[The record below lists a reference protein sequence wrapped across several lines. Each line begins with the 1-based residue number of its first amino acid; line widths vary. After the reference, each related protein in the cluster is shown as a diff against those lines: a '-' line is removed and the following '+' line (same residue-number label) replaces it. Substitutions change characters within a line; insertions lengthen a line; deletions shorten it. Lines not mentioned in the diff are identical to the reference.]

1 MSRMRYINAA
11 ALILLCLTLASCGS
25 VKTAGEKTSAQTDR
39 AAVSAAADT
48 YSDSGADDVS
58 LEHMP
63 FYEQSGYASEAS
75 GGICNAYEIDEN
87 NAEYGSEIILSPMD
101 KVTE

>member
-1 MSRMRYINAA
+1 MRYINAA
-11 ALILLCLTLASCGS
+11 ALILLCLTLVFCGS

-63 FYEQSGYASEAS
+63 FYEQSGYASTAE
-75 GGICNAYEIDEN
+75 GGICTYEADEN
-87 NAEYGSEIILSPMD
+87 SAADGNEIILSPMD
-101 KVTE
+101 EMTE

>member
-1 MSRMRYINAA
+1 MRYIKAA
-11 ALILLCLTLASCGS
+11 ALILLCLTIASCGS

-48 YSDSGADDVS
+48 YTDSGTDDVS

-63 FYEQSGYASEAS
+63 FYEQSGYASTAE
-75 GGICNAYEIDEN
+75 GGICTYEADEN
-87 NAEYGSEIILSPMD
+87 SAADGNEIILSPMD
-101 KVTE
+101 EMTE

>member
-1 MSRMRYINAA
+1 MRYIKAA

-39 AAVSAAADT
+39 TAVSAAANT
-48 YSDSGADDVS
+48 YSGSGTDDVS

-63 FYEQSGYASEAS
+63 FYEQGGYASEES
-75 GGICNAYEIDEN
+75 GGICTYEADEN
-87 NAEYGSEIILSPMD
+87 GAAVDNEIILSPMND
-101 KVTE
+101 

>member
-1 MSRMRYINAA
+1 MIRMRYIKAA

-39 AAVSAAADT
+39 AAVSAAAT
-48 YSDSGADDVS
+48 TCGGSGTDDDVS

-63 FYEQSGYASEAS
+63 FYEQNGYASTAE
-75 GGICNAYEIDEN
+75 GGICTYEADEN
-87 NAEYGSEIILSPMD
+87 SAADGNEIILSPMND
-101 KVTE
+101 